1 MRKTFLFFSV
11 FLLSALH
18 GYTQQSLKLSLDETI
33 HLAQKNS
40 LDYKI
45 IVNMAQSSYWNY
57 ENYKAGF
64 LPRLSLSGNLPD
76 YFRSI
81 NSITLPDGQ
90 INFVGQNVA
99 NTSLYLNLSQNIGLT
114 GGNISLGSSLS
125 RLDNFGNFNNTS
137 YTSVP
142 FTLSYN
148 QGNLFYNDFSW
159 QKKIQPLKLLE
170 AQRTYLENLEN
181 ISYNTV
187 SQYFDLLL
195 AYTQLRLD
203 QQNLRNIDTLVK
215 ITQARYE
222 IGTAQLNDVLQT
234 KVSLLDAKTSMA
246 NSTLSLQ
253 NAHQNLIRF
262 LNLDRST
269 KVELTIP
276 DSLLFFEITP
286 EIALEKAQKS
296 REYIIEFKR
305 RRLEAEQAIART
317 KAETGPQINIRA
329 NIGSTQTGSTIGQA
343 YNTLLTTQALTIGFN
358 IPIIDWGVNK
368 SNRKRA
374 EANLA
379 MELNQIAQGE
389 LSAEQELYY
398 QVAKWDMQQQ
408 QIEIAKSARDLAEQ
422 RYKIARQK
430 YVLGSLSFTDFNNAQ
445 FGRDRAVTDYISNLR
460 NYWSMFYLLRRLTL
474 YDFSANKT
482 IEPRDINIQ

>member
-159 QKKIQPLKLLE
+159 QKK
-170 AQRTYLENLEN
+170 Y
-181 ISYNTV
+181 S
-187 SQYFDLLL
+187 
-195 AYTQLRLD
+195 
-203 QQNLRNIDTLVK
+203 
-215 ITQARYE
+215 
-222 IGTAQLNDVLQT
+222 
-234 KVSLLDAKTSMA
+234 
-246 NSTLSLQ
+246 
-253 NAHQNLIRF
+253 H
-262 LNLDRST
+262 
-269 KVELTIP
+269 
-276 DSLLFFEITP
+276 
-286 EIALEKAQKS
+286 
-296 REYIIEFKR
+296 
-305 RRLEAEQAIART
+305 
-317 KAETGPQINIRA
+317 
-329 NIGSTQTGSTIGQA
+329 
-343 YNTLLTTQALTIGFN
+343 
-358 IPIIDWGVNK
+358 
-368 SNRKRA
+368 
-374 EANLA
+374 
-379 MELNQIAQGE
+379 
-389 LSAEQELYY
+389 
-398 QVAKWDMQQQ
+398 
-408 QIEIAKSARDLAEQ
+408 
-422 RYKIARQK
+422 
-430 YVLGSLSFTDFNNAQ
+430 
-445 FGRDRAVTDYISNLR
+445 
-460 NYWSMFYLLRRLTL
+460 
-474 YDFSANKT
+474 
-482 IEPRDINIQ
+482 

>member
-1 MRKTFLFFSV
+1 
-11 FLLSALH
+11 
-18 GYTQQSLKLSLDETI
+18 
-33 HLAQKNS
+33 
-40 LDYKI
+40 
-45 IVNMAQSSYWNY
+45 
-57 ENYKAGF
+57 
-64 LPRLSLSGNLPD
+64 
-76 YFRSI
+76 
-81 NSITLPDGQ
+81 
-90 INFVGQNVA
+90 
-99 NTSLYLNLSQNIGLT
+99 
-114 GGNISLGSSLS
+114 
-125 RLDNFGNFNNTS
+125 
-137 YTSVP
+137 
-142 FTLSYN
+142 
-148 QGNLFYNDFSW
+148 
-159 QKKIQPLKLLE
+159 LKLLE